1 MLNDVGKVVVCVV
14 VVWGG
19 GRSVCDGAIEG
30 SVCMCVCVH
39 VYVDM
44 YMCMCAYIIL
54 TLHTQQWEDLLDGE
68 DDSLIS
74 DDQPSTEAD
83 PDCNVGVVEV
93 PLSLCVQC

>member
-1 MLNDVGKVVVCVV
+1 M
-14 VVWGG
+14 
-19 GRSVCDGAIEG
+19 CDGAIEG

-93 PLSLCVQC
+93 PLSQYVCKCMYVSVCVCYVFFVFCLHI